1 MENYL
6 LAVICCLLP
15 FIIGGI
21 WFAVHDT
28 ERMQLPEP
36 EVIKSPIV
44 PEVEGFMLKC
54 YFYSDFDFNPF
65 NSLLE
70 KLKKVNLY
78 DPKTRPFDH
87 MDEWFNGATQK
98 LMHDGKCL
106 AYIDRYG
113 YLEDTLWKNIKE
125 LNLQPQTD
133 VKFQKILVSVHKTD
147 WGIWIKNFN
156 NLLFHYG
163 ELYELLPEIENIIN
177 SDSRFKYVRQTY
189 NLARKYAESYKS

>member
-44 PEVEGFMLKC
+44 PEVEDLMLKC

-65 NSLLE
+65 SSLLE

-87 MDEWFNGATQK
+87 MDEWFKGATPK

-106 AYIDRYG
+106 AYIDHYG

-189 NLARKYAESYKS
+189 NLAREYAGSYKP